1 MNVDLEKLKINFP
14 EKFCIF
20 WRNSDK
26 SLLLIN
32 KLYLINLLYH
42 LLFMEL
48 GSHWR
53 VKLHLETTAEVGR
66 HSTPIERLIF
76 GSDYGWKP
84 PLRTY
89 GKTIMTLEMYLRF
102 EKALESHCSSVTA
115 LSNLWESQNYLEI
128 TIGRVKRHWEA
139 IGGVKRLE
147 SNQVKWHIDNSCLK

>member
-1 MNVDLEKLKINFP
+1 
-14 EKFCIF
+14 
-20 WRNSDK
+20 
-26 SLLLIN
+26 
-32 KLYLINLLYH
+32 
-42 LLFMEL
+42 MEL

-139 IGGVKRLE
+139 IEGVKRLE
-147 SNQVKWHIDNSCLK
+147 SNHGSEMAYRQQLSEVTTAFEISGRSYMSI